1 MCTTK
6 KKRGRRPKTANPMVN
21 EEAGSVGNIE
31 TQTECQLEDEIREDV
46 KNEMSEEGVNEEEPE
61 GEIELSGEDANVAE
75 PKRKRQG
82 GPTRMR
88 DIAKDPNNRVQV
100 DFTIMGEPY
109 GSGSVKLSSY
119 VGALV
124 REHVPITIDRW
135 TKIGQ
140 DVKTVLWKS
149 VQARFELDEAYQKT
163 LVLKQMG
170 CLWRSSKSRVVKEI
184 MEATNNQQ
192 RMNQRP
198 KNVTPVDWRKFVKI
212 KTSQSFKELSDSYK
226 EQRSKQ
232 IPHTCSRKGMVR
244 LTEEMKSASSDPSE
258 VSRLKVLVKSRT
270 KKDGTAVNTNAA
282 EKIIKA
288 ADILNRGNPST
299 ASNECEDALNQL
311 LGPDNPG
318 RLRTMGRNMS
328 KTKLACFQV
337 KHKCMAEM
345 EEKQIHLLQKVT
357 ELQEEIAKMKNQRQ
371 EPEVGENSA
380 AKSVNK
386 KTQPKCILLD
396 WADDDTNVAEG
407 RIISS
412 DPDEAV
418 NDTRLGHTDV
428 KVLVEIATV
437 PDAYLWR
444 PASTMFTIQ
453 DAVEQMIAW
462 PAAKCVN
469 IEQGI
474 QPEDIAELGAKNNCL
489 NKCKLLDLSSDD
501 VVVAQG
507 RWQTQDS
514 KSLVNGLPLGPKA
527 VKVFV
532 DDIQQPDTFIWRPT
546 MDVAYLEDCLQ
557 SYVVWPVNK
566 VVFENSTTAGAH
578 KSTQNSESSGRNTGF
593 TAATTGPKSRSDS
606 FPATSHGD
614 KSPASSQNYG
624 AEAIKEN
631 KKCKL
636 MDISGKKRFVAEGRV
651 HSTDPEQK
659 VHFVRLGSKAARVWV
674 DSVKEDDAP
683 VWRHSDEIEYM
694 KDALGSSIA
703 WPIDKLVVF

>member
-1 MCTTK
+1 
-6 KKRGRRPKTANPMVN
+6 
-21 EEAGSVGNIE
+21 
-31 TQTECQLEDEIREDV
+31 
-46 KNEMSEEGVNEEEPE
+46 MSEEGVNEEEPE

-75 PKRKRQG
+75 PKRKRQR

-88 DIAKDPNNRVQV
+88 DIAKDPNNRVRV

-124 REHVPITIDRW
+124 REQVPITIDHW

-192 RMNQRP
+192 RMNLRP

-212 KTSQSFKELSDSYK
+212 KTSQSFKELTVTYNY
-226 EQRSKQ
+226 
-232 IPHTCSRKGMVR
+232 
-244 LTEEMKSASSDPSE
+244 
-258 VSRLKVLVKSRT
+258 VLQ
-270 KKDGTAVNTNAA
+270 
-282 EKIIKA
+282 IKA

-299 ASNECEDALNQL
+299 ASNECEDALNEL

-337 KHKCMAEM
+337 KHKCIVEM

-371 EPEVGENSA
+371 ELEVGENSA

-396 WADDDTNVAEG
+396 WTDDDTNVAEG

-412 DPDEAV
+412 DPDEEV
-418 NDTRLGHTDV
+418 NDSGLGPTDV

-444 PASTMFTIQ
+444 PASTMFTVQ
-453 DAVEQMIAW
+453 EAVRQMIAW

-546 MDVAYLEDCLQ
+546 MDVAYLEVCLQ
-557 SYVVWPVNK
+557 SYVAWPVNK
-566 VVFENSTTAGAH
+566 VVFENTTTASAQ
-578 KSTQNSESSGRNTGF
+578 KSTQNFESSGRNTGF
-593 TAATTGPKSRSDS
+593 TTAATGPKSRSDS

-636 MDISGKKRFVAEGRV
+636 MDISGKKRVVAEGRV
-651 HSTDPEQK
+651 HSTDPELK

-683 VWRHSDEIEYM
+683 VWRPSDEIEYM